1 MGIFERISQ
10 DAGARHGDEYDR
22 SARVSHKAQKANITA
37 ARAIADIIRSTLGPR
52 SMLKMLLDPMGIIMT
67 NDGNSILREVDVA
80 HPAAKSMI
88 ELSRTQDEE
97 VGDGTTSVIV
107 LAGEILKVSE
117 QFFERSI
124 HPTVICQGYMRA
136 LEDALSIMESI
147 AVPVD
152 VSTDTTLL
160 DQIVDAAVGT
170 KFSARFGNVIR
181 SLAIQA
187 VRCVAVTDADGR
199 MDVDIKRYARIEK
212 IAGGDIEDSYVL
224 QGCMINKDVLH
235 HKMPRTIVN
244 PRVLLLD
251 CPIEYKKGESAT
263 NVEITNEEDFEKLL
277 MIEEAAIKEMC
288 ETIISFKPT
297 VVVTEKGVSDLA
309 IHFLVKAGITCLRRL
324 RKTDNNRL
332 AKCTG
337 ATIVNKVEEIQE
349 SDLGT
354 KCGLYECKK
363 LGDEWWSYFVEC
375 DAPEAC
381 TILLRGGT
389 RDTLY
394 ELARNLN
401 DAMQVARNVVSQ
413 PKLLPGGGATE
424 MAVAVALKERAKLV
438 EGVAQFPYAA
448 VSEAF
453 EIIPQTLAENCGVNV
468 IRVVTALRAKHAN
481 EASFESNTHTWG
493 VDGHKGE
500 LADMAEL
507 GVWEPFVVKTQSI
520 KTAIESACMLLR
532 IDDIHSGISKKQA
545 KGPEGPTEE
554 EMKGEEHQS

>member
-1 MGIFERISQ
+1 MGKRKYKMSN
-10 DAGARHGDEYDR
+10 
-22 SARVSHKAQKANITA
+22 VSVMNTTAQRESGKKAQIANITA
-37 ARAIADIIRSTLGPR
+37 ARAISDIIRSTLGPR

-107 LAGEILKVSE
+107 LAGEMLKVSTP
-117 QFFERSI
+117 FFERNI
-124 HPTVICQGYMRA
+124 HPTIICQGYMRA
-136 LEDALSIMESI
+136 LEDALKVMDEI
-147 AVPVD
+147 ATEID
-152 VSTDTTLL
+152 IDDGTLL

-170 KFSARFGNVIR
+170 KFGARYGAVIR
-181 SLAIQA
+181 TLAIQA
-187 VRCVAVTDADGR
+187 VKTVATVNEDGE

-212 IAGGDIEDSYVL
+212 IPGGDLEDSTVL
-224 QGCMINKDVLH
+224 NGCMINKDVLH
-235 HKMPRTIVN
+235 HKMNRTIVN
-244 PRVLLLD
+244 PRVILLD
-251 CPIEYKKGESAT
+251 CPLEYKKAESNT

-277 MIEEAAIKEMC
+277 MIEEACIKEMC

-413 PKLLPGGGATE
+413 PKPLPGGGATE

-438 EGVAQFPYAA
+438 EGVAQIPYAA

-481 EASFESNTHTWG
+481 EEGPNWG
-493 VDGHKGE
+493 IDGHKGE
-500 LADMAEL
+500 LA
-507 GVWEPFVVKTQSI
+507 VWEPFVVKSQSI

-532 IDDIHSGISKKQA
+532 IDDIHSGISRKD
-545 KGPEGPTEE
+545 KGGGAPAPTEE
-554 EMKGEEHQS
+554 EQKGEEHQS